1 MTVAMMGIE
10 REEAGYEK
18 AERKRFEHLARE
30 TTIAVGIVTVAAVFS
45 NPVETFFGWIFGGL
59 FGGEEDGDDEPA
71 PDYSRAER
79 IPEDYR

>member
-1 MTVAMMGIE
+1 MEMMGIE
-10 REEAGYEK
+10 REEAGHEK

-30 TTIAVGIVTVAAVFS
+30 TTIAVGIVTVAAVLS
-45 NPVETFFGWIFGGL
+45 NPIEAFFCALFGWIFGG
-59 FGGEEDGDDEPA
+59 EEEGDDEPA

>member
-1 MTVAMMGIE
+1 MAMMGEE
-10 REEAGYEK
+10 REEAGYEI

-30 TTIAVGIVTVAAVFS
+30 TTIAVGIVTVAAVLS
-45 NPVETFFGWIFGGL
+45 NPIEAFFGAVFGWIFGGDD
-59 FGGEEDGDDEPA
+59 DGDDEPA